1 MIKRIACLL
10 LAAILLGAA
19 AGLPASGLFAA
30 AADGTEAFADLA
42 NRIRSTG
49 AQSGSGYLLSYDLDA
64 ESRELFAALYR
75 PEQGVIELSV
85 TYDGYMC
92 ASLTIPAALSTL
104 YKVTSS
110 FQSAGGSARGTAWL
124 DPAAY
129 TGAEPPALS
138 DYTGDEG
145 FRQGVISIL
154 RRFLP
159 HLVEEL
165 GVLLWADG
173 HLLSDLGF
181 TGFTVHTKHLFRTE
195 PDPDEPPTCTEDGF
209 LRRTCV
215 VCGTVSREPAPA
227 LGHDWDAGEIT
238 TAPTCISPGV
248 RTFRCLRCAGTRTE
262 TLPANG
268 EHAWVRT
275 ALQDPSGEE
284 VHCTGTFV
292 CTVCGTE
299 QTRTLC
305 AADVFTDAPSPG
317 SWAHAP
323 VDWAYFHGI
332 TAGDSA
338 TKFRPDKVCT
348 RGQTVTFLWRAAG
361 KPEPTAEEN
370 PFRDV
375 NPGDYYYK
383 AVLWA
388 VEQGITKGES
398 KTRFAPAK
406 VCTRAQVVTFLYR
419 AHGSPPV
426 EGTNPFRDVSES
438 DYFCKPVL
446 WATQKGV
453 TQGLSRTHFG
463 PRVNCTRAQTVT
475 FLYRAKDI
483 TD

>member
-19 AGLPASGLFAA
+19 AGLPASGLFASA
-30 AADGTEAFADLA
+30 ANGTEAFADLA

-64 ESRELFAALYR
+64 ESRELFAAVYR
-75 PEQGVIELSV
+75 PEQSVIELSV

-129 TGAEPPALS
+129 TGAEPPALTV
-138 DYTGDEG
+138 YTGDEG

-173 HLLSDLGF
+173 NLLSDLGF

-275 ALQDPSGEE
+275 ALQDPSGEG

-388 VEQGITKGES
+388 AEKNVTNGTS
-398 KTRFAPAK
+398 ATTFSPNNP
-406 VCTRAQVVTFLYR
+406 CTRAHVVTFLWRAHENPAAGKTNPFTDVAAGQYYTDAVLWAVSKNITNGTSATTFSPARPCTRGQIVTFLYR
-419 AHGSPPV
+419 DLG
-426 EGTNPFRDVSES
+426 
-438 DYFCKPVL
+438 
-446 WATQKGV
+446 
-453 TQGLSRTHFG
+453 
-463 PRVNCTRAQTVT
+463 
-475 FLYRAKDI
+475 
-483 TD
+483 

>member
-1 MIKRIACLL
+1 MIKRITCLL
-10 LAAILLGAA
+10 LAVILLGAA
-19 AGLPASGLFAA
+19 AGVPASELYAA

-49 AQSGSGYLLSYDLDA
+49 EPSGSGYLLSYDLDA

-238 TAPTCISPGV
+238 TPVSRRASAPSDASGAPG
-248 RTFRCLRCAGTRTE
+248 REPKRSL
-262 TLPANG
+262 
-268 EHAWVRT
+268 RT
-275 ALQDPSGEE
+275 ASMPGSGRPCRTRPGRRYTAREPSS
-284 VHCTGTFV
+284 
-292 CTVCGTE
+292 
-299 QTRTLC
+299 
-305 AADVFTDAPSPG
+305 APSAG
-317 SWAHAP
+317 RNRRGRSAP
-323 VDWAYFHGI
+323 P
-332 TAGDSA
+332 TSSPTPLPPEAG
-338 TKFRPDKVCT
+338 RT
-348 RGQTVTFLWRAAG
+348 RRWT
-361 KPEPTAEEN
+361 
-370 PFRDV
+370 
-375 NPGDYYYK
+375 
-383 AVLWA
+383 
-388 VEQGITKGES
+388 
-398 KTRFAPAK
+398 
-406 VCTRAQVVTFLYR
+406 
-419 AHGSPPV
+419 
-426 EGTNPFRDVSES
+426 
-438 DYFCKPVL
+438 
-446 WATQKGV
+446 
-453 TQGLSRTHFG
+453 G
-463 PRVNCTRAQTVT
+463 PISTE
-475 FLYRAKDI
+475 
-483 TD
+483 